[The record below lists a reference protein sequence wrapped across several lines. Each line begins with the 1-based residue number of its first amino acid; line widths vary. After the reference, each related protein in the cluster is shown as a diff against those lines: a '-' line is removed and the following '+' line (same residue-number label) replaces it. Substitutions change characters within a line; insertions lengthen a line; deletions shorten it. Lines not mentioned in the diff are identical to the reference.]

1 MITILLVAGVVG
13 VGFALFKDMK
23 DFMKD
28 LL

>member
-1 MITILLVAGVVG
+1 MMTILLVAGVVG
-13 VGFALFKDMK
+13 AGFALYKDMK